1 VSEDTTEYNVPKKEK
16 TLVEALAACHE
27 PFMQAMQT
35 IEDQSES
42 YWNSLSKEQQLDAFC
57 AVVRRL
63 YKGEIELN
71 GSYRY
76 VLYDVFGFGPDAY
89 VSAQMSGYLDLHNS
103 IYTAAEIKDHVIRI
117 FKAKDGNYLDIITEL
132 SRILEDENL
141 KKREL

>member
-1 VSEDTTEYNVPKKEK
+1 MSEDPTEYNVPKKEK
-16 TLVEALAACHE
+16 TLVEALASFHE

-63 YKGEIELN
+63 YKGELELE

-76 VLYDVFGFGPDAY
+76 VLYDVFGFGPEAY

-103 IYTAAEIKDHVIRI
+103 IWSDEELRI
-117 FKAKDGNYLDIITEL
+117 MGANKEKLYASYRAKYEEAKGKSD
-132 SRILEDENL
+132 
-141 KKREL
+141 